1 MYNKDFAIGDKVVVI
16 KTREELLDEVTAP
29 EKFLPV
35 GWEGTIIKKGISIS
49 GDKIFNAYDLQG
61 IDGKIVEGYPSPG
74 FIGVYPGS
82 KRNVVK
88 IIRDIIPF
96 INDSIEQAELHTA
109 IKYVMRAY
117 GEAEVE
123 FLLHTIYQYG
133 KTAGVR
139 QERQRKKTLSE
150 EKI

>member
-1 MYNKDFAIGDKVVVI
+1 MYIKDFAVGDKVVVI
-16 KTREELLDEVTAP
+16 KTREELPEQVTAP
-29 EKFLPV
+29 EK
-35 GWEGTIIKKGISIS
+35 
-49 GDKIFNAYDLQG
+49 LQ
-61 IDGKIVEGYPSPG
+61 P
-74 FIGVYPGS
+74 
-82 KRNVVK
+82 KRNVAK
-88 IIRDIIPF
+88 IIENIVPF
-96 INDSIEQAELHTA
+96 IDDSIEQAELHTA
-109 IKYVMRAY
+109 IKYLMRAY